1 MSLAHQIMPVANVDR
16 VERTPPSG
24 VRWHPYADIFPWI
37 DGPAFKELV
46 EDVRQNGVLEPIV
59 FLDGA
64 ILDGRNRYM
73 AAREAGVEYPRVEYT
88 GDDPLGFV
96 ISHNLKRR
104 HLDASQRAMV
114 ASKLAKMPQ
123 GARTDLQPS
132 ANLPEVSQPQAAAM
146 LNVSERS
153 LRTAKTVQEQGAPE
167 LIEAVETGE
176 ASVSAAALVATLPKD
191 EQAEIASMGG
201 RAVAEAAR
209 EIREGKHVRGTFG
222 TGENEWYTPEQHIK
236 LARQV
241 LGTIELDPASSHVA
255 NQTVKAERFF
265 SQETNGLE
273 KEWAGNVWLNPPYA
287 QPAIAQFAD
296 KMVAEW
302 QSGRVTAAIVLTHN
316 YTDTAW
322 FQTLARAAAA
332 ICFTRGR
339 VRFVSPA
346 GELAA
351 PTQGQAFFYFGPET
365 DIFADVFGQ
374 IGFVAEVRQ

>member
-16 VERTPPSG
+16 VEHTPPSG

-96 ISHNLKRR
+96 ISHNLTRR
-104 HLDASQRAMV
+104 HLDAGQRAMV
-114 ASKLAKMPQ
+114 ASRIAKLPR
-123 GARTDLQPS
+123 GRPS
-132 ANLPEVSQPQAAAM
+132 GNTEISAIVPTQEQAARLM
-146 LNVSERS
+146 NVSTDSIQFARKVE
-153 LRTAKTVQEQGAPE
+153 ENGAPE
-167 LIEAVETGE
+167 LIAAVDAGE
-176 ASVSAAALVATLPKD
+176 ASISAAALVATLPKE

-201 RAVAEAAR
+201 KAVADAAR

-222 TGENEWYTPEQHIK
+222 TGENEWYTPEQHIEF
-236 LARQV
+236 ARQV
-241 LGTIELDPASSHVA
+241 LGTIDLDPASSHVA

-302 QSGRVTAAIVLTHN
+302 QSGRVAAAIVLTHN

>member
-1 MSLAHQIMPVANVDR
+1 MSLAHQIMPTANVDR
-16 VERTPPSG
+16 VERTPPVG

-96 ISHNLKRR
+96 ISHNLTRR
-104 HLDASQRAMV
+104 HLDAGQRAMV
-114 ASKLAKMPQ
+114 ASRIAKLPR
-123 GARTDLQPS
+123 GRPS
-132 ANLPEVSQPQAAAM
+132 GNTEISAIVPTQEQAARLM
-146 LNVSERS
+146 NVSTDSIQFARKVE
-153 LRTAKTVQEQGAPE
+153 ENGAPE
-167 LIEAVETGE
+167 LIAAVDAGE
-176 ASVSAAALVATLPKD
+176 ASISAAALVATLPKE

-201 RAVAEAAR
+201 KAVADAAR

-222 TGENEWYTPEQHIK
+222 TGENEWYTPGQHIE

-302 QSGRVTAAIVLTHN
+302 QSGRVAAAIVLTHN

-346 GELAA
+346 GDLAA
-351 PTQGQAFFYFGPET
+351 PTQGQAFFYFGDET

>member
-96 ISHNLKRR
+96 ISRNLKRR
-104 HLDASQRAMV
+104 HLSESQRAMV
-114 ASKLAKMPQ
+114 AAKLAKMP
-123 GARTDLQPS
+123 AHRPADDNS
-132 ANLPEVSQPQAAAM
+132 ANLRTSDAAAM

-153 LRTAKTVQEQGAPE
+153 VETARKVEREGAPE

-176 ASVSAAALVATLPKD
+176 ASVSAAALVVTLPKE

-222 TGENEWYTPEQHIK
+222 TGENEWYTPEQHIEF
-236 LARQV
+236 ARQV
-241 LGTIELDPASSHVA
+241 LGTIDLDPASSHVA

-302 QSGRVTAAIVLTHN
+302 QSGRVAAAIVLTHN

-351 PTQGQAFFYFGPET
+351 PTQGQAFFYFGHEV

>member
-16 VERTPPSG
+16 VEHTPPSG

-37 DGPAFKELV
+37 EGPAFKELV

-73 AAREAGVEYPRVEYT
+73 AAREAGGEYPRVEYT

-96 ISHNLKRR
+96 ISHNLTRR
-104 HLDASQRAMV
+104 HLDAGQRAMV
-114 ASKLAKMPQ
+114 ASRIAKLPR
-123 GARTDLQPS
+123 GRPS
-132 ANLPEVSQPQAAAM
+132 GNTEISAIVPTQEQAARLM
-146 LNVSERS
+146 NVSTDSIQFARKVE
-153 LRTAKTVQEQGAPE
+153 ENGAPE
-167 LIEAVETGE
+167 LIAAVDAGE
-176 ASVSAAALVATLPKD
+176 ASISAAALVATLPKE

-201 RAVAEAAR
+201 KAVADAAR

-222 TGENEWYTPEQHIK
+222 TGENEWYTPEQHIE

>member
-24 VRWHPYADIFPWI
+24 MRWHPYADIFPWI

-96 ISHNLKRR
+96 ISRNLKRR
-104 HLDASQRAMV
+104 HLSESQRAMV
-114 ASKLAKMPQ
+114 AAKLAKMP
-123 GARTDLQPS
+123 AHRPADDNS
-132 ANLPEVSQPQAAAM
+132 ANLRTSDAAAM

-153 LRTAKTVQEQGAPE
+153 VETARKVEREGAPE

-176 ASVSAAALVATLPKD
+176 ASVSAAALVVTLPKE

-222 TGENEWYTPEQHIK
+222 TGENEWYTPEQHIEF
-236 LARQV
+236 ARQV
-241 LGTIELDPASSHVA
+241 LGTIDLDPASSHVA

-302 QSGRVTAAIVLTHN
+302 QSGRVAAAIVLTHN

-351 PTQGQAFFYFGPET
+351 PTQGQAFFYFGHEV

>member
-16 VERTPPSG
+16 VEHTPPSG

-96 ISHNLKRR
+96 ISRNLKRR
-104 HLDASQRAMV
+104 HLSESQRAMV
-114 ASKLAKMPQ
+114 AAKLAKMP
-123 GARTDLQPS
+123 AHRPADDNS
-132 ANLPEVSQPQAAAM
+132 ANLRTSDAAAM

-153 LRTAKTVQEQGAPE
+153 VETARKVEREGAPE

-222 TGENEWYTPEQHIK
+222 TGENEWYTPGQHIE

>member
-16 VERTPPSG
+16 VEHTPPSG

-96 ISHNLKRR
+96 ISHNLTRR
-104 HLDASQRAMV
+104 HLDAGQRAMV
-114 ASKLAKMPQ
+114 ASRIAKLPR
-123 GARTDLQPS
+123 GRPS
-132 ANLPEVSQPQAAAM
+132 GNTEISAIVPTQEQAARLM
-146 LNVSERS
+146 NVSTDSIQFARKVE
-153 LRTAKTVQEQGAPE
+153 ENGAPE
-167 LIEAVETGE
+167 LIAAVDAGE
-176 ASVSAAALVATLPKD
+176 ASISAAALVATLPKE

-201 RAVAEAAR
+201 KAVAEAAR

-222 TGENEWYTPEQHIK
+222 TGENEWYTPGQHIE

-302 QSGRVTAAIVLTHN
+302 QSGRVAAAIVLTHN

>member
-16 VERTPPSG
+16 VERTPPVG

-96 ISHNLKRR
+96 ISHNLTRR
-104 HLDASQRAMV
+104 HLDAGQRAMV
-114 ASKLAKMPQ
+114 ASRIAKLPR
-123 GARTDLQPS
+123 GRPS
-132 ANLPEVSQPQAAAM
+132 GNTEISAIVPTQEQAARLM
-146 LNVSERS
+146 NVSTDSIQFARKVE
-153 LRTAKTVQEQGAPE
+153 ENGAPE
-167 LIEAVETGE
+167 LIAAVDAGE
-176 ASVSAAALVATLPKD
+176 ASISAAALVATLPKE

-201 RAVAEAAR
+201 KAVADAAR

-222 TGENEWYTPEQHIK
+222 TGENEWYTPGQHIE

-241 LGTIELDPASSHVA
+241 LGTIDLDPASSHVA

-302 QSGRVTAAIVLTHN
+302 QSGRVAAAIVLTHN

-351 PTQGQAFFYFGPET
+351 PTQGQAFFYFGHEV

>member
-16 VERTPPSG
+16 VEHTPPSG

-37 DGPAFKELV
+37 EGPAFKELV

-96 ISHNLKRR
+96 ISHNLTRR
-104 HLDASQRAMV
+104 HLDAGQRAMV
-114 ASKLAKMPQ
+114 ASRIAKLPR
-123 GARTDLQPS
+123 GRPS
-132 ANLPEVSQPQAAAM
+132 GNTEISAIVPTQEQAARLM
-146 LNVSERS
+146 NVSTDSIQFARKVE
-153 LRTAKTVQEQGAPE
+153 ENGAPE
-167 LIEAVETGE
+167 LIAAVDAGE
-176 ASVSAAALVATLPKD
+176 ASISAAALVATLPKE

-201 RAVAEAAR
+201 KAVADAAR

-222 TGENEWYTPEQHIK
+222 TGENEWYTPEQHIE

>member
-96 ISHNLKRR
+96 ISRNLKRR
-104 HLDASQRAMV
+104 HLSESQRAMV
-114 ASKLAKMPQ
+114 AAKLAKMP
-123 GARTDLQPS
+123 AHRPADDNS
-132 ANLPEVSQPQAAAM
+132 ANLRTSDAAAM

-153 LRTAKTVQEQGAPE
+153 VETARKVEREGAPE

-176 ASVSAAALVATLPKD
+176 ASVSAAALVVTLPKE

-222 TGENEWYTPEQHIK
+222 TGENEWYTPGQHIE

-302 QSGRVTAAIVLTHN
+302 QSCRVTAAIVLTHN

-322 FQTLARAAAA
+322 FQTLARAATA

>member
-16 VERTPPSG
+16 VEHTPPSG

-96 ISHNLKRR
+96 ISRNLKRR
-104 HLDASQRAMV
+104 HLSESQRAMV
-114 ASKLAKMPQ
+114 AAKLAKMP
-123 GARTDLQPS
+123 AHRPADDNS
-132 ANLPEVSQPQAAAM
+132 ANLRTSDAAAM

-153 LRTAKTVQEQGAPE
+153 VETARKVEREGAPE

-176 ASVSAAALVATLPKD
+176 ASVSAAALVVTLPKE

-222 TGENEWYTPEQHIK
+222 TGENEWYTPEQHIE